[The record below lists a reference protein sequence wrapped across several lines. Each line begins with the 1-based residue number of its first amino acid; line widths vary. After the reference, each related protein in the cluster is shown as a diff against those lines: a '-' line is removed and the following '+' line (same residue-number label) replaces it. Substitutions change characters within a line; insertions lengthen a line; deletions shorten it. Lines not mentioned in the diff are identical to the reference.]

1 MSQYIRSRLG
11 SVAGIV
17 VTDFSS
23 VVVVIVSAACV
34 SVVFVFFIE
43 QIVDGAPYGYR
54 LYFRLLEGIGQIQVA
69 YEISIQRALLLLGVT
84 HVLLADIL

>member
-43 QIVDGAPYGYR
+43 QIVDGAPYGTD
-54 LYFRLLEGIGQIQVA
+54 FT
-69 YEISIQRALLLLGVT
+69 LGNLKV
-84 HVLLADIL
+84 

>member
-54 LYFRLLEGIGQIQVA
+54 LYFRQLEGIGQIQVA
-69 YEISIQRALLLLGVT
+69 YEISIQCALLS
-84 HVLLADIL
+84 LAWRYSCIAC

>member
-23 VVVVIVSAACV
+23 VIVEIVSAACV

-43 QIVDGAPYGYR
+43 QIIDGAPYGYR
-54 LYFRLLEGIGQIQVA
+54 LYFRQLEGIGQIQVA
-69 YEISIQRALLLLGVT
+69 YMALLNSAFFAESGSC
-84 HVLLADIL
+84 AP

>member
-23 VVVVIVSAACV
+23 VVVEIVYAACV
-34 SVVFVFFIE
+34 SVVFLFFIE

-54 LYFRLLEGIGQIQVA
+54 LYFRQLEGIGKI
-69 YEISIQRALLLLGVT
+69 
-84 HVLLADIL
+84 

>member
-23 VVVVIVSAACV
+23 VIVEIVSAACV

-43 QIVDGAPYGYR
+43 QIIDGAPYGYR
-54 LYFRLLEGIGQIQVA
+54 LYFRQLEGIGQIQSCLRNKHPA
-69 YEISIQRALLLLGVT
+69 CT
-84 HVLLADIL
+84 PLAWRYSCIAC

>member
-69 YEISIQRALLLLGVT
+69 YEISIQCALLSLGVT

>member
-1 MSQYIRSRLG
+1 MSQYILSRLG

-34 SVVFVFFIE
+34 SFVFVFFIE

-54 LYFRLLEGIGQIQVA
+54 LYFRQLEE
-69 YEISIQRALLLLGVT
+69 YENNGYAGNLKV
-84 HVLLADIL
+84 

>member
-43 QIVDGAPYGYR
+43 QIVDGAP
-54 LYFRLLEGIGQIQVA
+54 
-69 YEISIQRALLLLGVT
+69 SICALLTAPSSLPQSPLS
-84 HVLLADIL
+84 H

>member
-54 LYFRLLEGIGQIQVA
+54 LYFRQLEGIGQIQVA
-69 YEISIQRALLLLGVT
+69 YEISIQCALLSLGVT
-84 HVLLADIL
+84 HVLLADLL

>member
-34 SVVFVFFIE
+34 SVILVFFIE
-43 QIVDGAPYGYR
+43 QIID
-54 LYFRLLEGIGQIQVA
+54 LSLIH
-69 YEISIQRALLLLGVT
+69 ISEPTRRS
-84 HVLLADIL
+84 